1 LGIIKYQERVF
12 LGRGRAFSMRILQQT
27 PAITNK
33 KTELKGDN
41 HAWLSG
47 SVRERQGAS
56 KRVHF
61 LISPSLEI
69 RLILRERQRNIRF
82 LIFFPVL

>member
-61 LISPSLEI
+61 LILANTRPISITAFLFNRCLI
-69 RLILRERQRNIRF
+69 R
-82 LIFFPVL
+82 PVRVE